1 MSGGPSTKPG
11 EHIGRPY
18 RSIDSQPLDVHDATY
33 VEREADAELWRVI
46 ETGGLAFIQAPR
58 RVGKTSLLLHGEQRA
73 AARGELLFVSL
84 DLQGLLPGMRSPSQ
98 LFEDLWEAVTE
109 ALEAAQ
115 AGPPAL
121 GAEQERN
128 ADHGAHNLQ
137 EARLE
142 RNDPSEGGG
151 WAGAP
156 EGGLERRRPV
166 AWFASQLQC
175 RIAQL
180 APRRLVLAFDEIE
193 RCGPA
198 GLPLLLDALRL
209 LFSQRGPARDCRTA
223 VVLVGSASPAT
234 LCGDQ
239 WGGSPFNLGTR
250 IAVRSLRVDEVARLL
265 AVMGCV
271 PAAARDGVAR
281 RIVEWTGGSAFLANA
296 FARVVSHRVSEQ
308 GGPAEV
314 AVDELAETI
323 LSVDPHRDSQAGTI
337 FENALAPLVTRVA
350 RLSQQ
355 ACAPGVGWLLRQA
368 QRRAGGGRWSSPA
381 WLASPAPPV
390 DQVQLARDE
399 LVVAGVLRDDA
410 SLGASFSSL
419 LYQQAF
425 SKEWVERH
433 FPEPVPAWRER
444 LVRGLVTHARRV
456 ALALLGLI
464 CLVSL
469 ALWGQQRRLASREHA
484 LRMTTAKSSLGSF
497 RLLQQAMNDPALLT
511 SPRRVEWLSQA
522 WHEFEAFPLT
532 EIGDPG
538 LLAEAAESLREFTVA
553 IGDASLAGQRTTVG
567 TVIPDAVEVAEREV
581 MVAKRLLQLAPD
593 HPAWKELLAGALR
606 RKARLQGDR
615 GDSGGAVQTARQSVA
630 LADQWRAEHPDE
642 RAAHLAHF
650 SCQVEVGAALFGQGM
665 AGEAS
670 LGRRHESFTE
680 AQRILEGLAESEE
693 HLGTGD
699 PQARLMIARRYQFLA
714 ILWHKMGDRP
724 ATEVWSAADR
734 VEDLLSGW
742 PEPPVGDFSNLGDW
756 LLSQQVLSRALNAK
770 GLSLVI
776 RNTSTGLPPEERWRR
791 GVAAHERA
799 LAIRKKIWERCP
811 WLWSARRDVGQSLG
825 NLAEGCVLLGDIPR
839 EIHCRRQVWELL
851 REDVVAQPQL
861 QSLVN
866 LWRLQGVRLS
876 MRLLEQGQQA
886 EAATIFAD
894 ALTRVPTPLED
905 AERYNLG
912 HLIQVLRGYNLLSQQ
927 PDGPARPNLPD
938 CGELQ
943 QRCLDLFDELT
954 TQSDRFAPSTWDLVR
969 ELVEE
974 LAEGILL
981 HHPRVP
987 ELRRWCGEGLAA
999 LGKPAA
1005 AERSPSP

>member
-1 MSGGPSTKPG
+1 MSGGPDRNHG
-11 EHIGRPY
+11 EQLAGRY

-33 VEREADAELWRVI
+33 VEREADEELWRVI

-73 AARGELLFVSL
+73 AARDDLLFVSL

-98 LFEDLWEAVTE
+98 LFADLWEAVTE
-109 ALEAAQ
+109 ALEGAL
-115 AGPPAL
+115 AGLPAL
-121 GAEQERN
+121 GAEQEHH
-128 ADHGAHNLQ
+128 ADHGADSLC
-137 EARLE
+137 EASPE
-142 RNDPSEGGG
+142 RNDPSEGSGR
-151 WAGAP
+151 AGDS
-156 EGGLERRRPV
+156 EGGFERRRPV
-166 AWFASQLQC
+166 AWFVSQLQQ

-193 RCGPA
+193 RCGPT

-209 LFSQRGPARDCRTA
+209 LFSQRGPARDCKTT

-250 IAVRSLRVDEVARLL
+250 IAVRTLRVDEVARLL
-265 AVMGCV
+265 AVMGGV
-271 PAAARDGVAR
+271 PAAARDMTAS

-296 FARVVSHRVSEQ
+296 FARVVSQRVSEQ
-308 GGPAEV
+308 GRPAEL
-314 AVDELAETI
+314 AVDELAQTI
-323 LSVDPHRDSQAGTI
+323 LSADPHRDSQAGTI
-337 FENALAPLVTRVA
+337 FENALAPLLARVA
-350 RLSQQ
+350 RLSRQ

-368 QRRAGGGRWSSPA
+368 QRRGGGGGWKSPA
-381 WLASPAPPV
+381 WLAAAAPPV

-425 SKEWVERH
+425 SKDWVECH

-469 ALWGQQRRLASREHA
+469 ALWGQQRRLARREHA

-538 LLAEAAESLREFTVA
+538 LLAEAAESLREFSVA
-553 IGDASLAGQRTTVG
+553 IGDASLDGQRTTVG
-567 TVIPDAVEVAEREV
+567 TVVPDAVEVAEREV
-581 MVAKRLLQLAPD
+581 LVAERLLLVAPD
-593 HPAWKELLAGALR
+593 HPEWKELLAGALR
-606 RKARLQGDR
+606 RRARLQGDR
-615 GDSGGAVQTARQSVA
+615 GDTEGAVQTARQSA
-630 LADQWRAEHPDE
+630 AFADQWRAEHPDD
-642 RAAHLAHF
+642 RAAQLAHF
-650 SCQVEVGAALFGQGM
+650 SCQVEVGAALFGRGM

-670 LGRRHESFTE
+670 RGLRHESFAE
-680 AQRILEGLAESEE
+680 ALRILEGLAEAEAY
-693 HLGTGD
+693 LGTGD
-699 PQARLMIARRYQFLA
+699 PQARLMIARRHQFLA
-714 ILWHKMGDRP
+714 ILWHKTEHDP
-724 ATEVWSAADR
+724 ATDVWTAADR
-734 VEDLLSGW
+734 VEELLAGW
-742 PEPPVGDFSNLGDW
+742 PEPPQGDFTRLGDW

-770 GLSLVI
+770 GLSVVI

-799 LAIRKKIWERCP
+799 LAIRKRVWERCP

-825 NLAEGCVLLGDIPR
+825 NLAEACGLLGDIPR

-861 QSLVN
+861 QSLVD

-876 MRLLEQGQQA
+876 MRLLEQGHQA
-886 EAATIFAD
+886 EAATIFANV
-894 ALTRVPTPLED
+894 LTRVPSPLED
-905 AERYNLG
+905 AERYNIG
-912 HLIQVLRGYNLLSQQ
+912 HLLQVLRGYNLLSQQ
-927 PDGPARPNLPD
+927 PGGSAGPNLPD
-938 CGELQ
+938 GGELQ

-954 TQSDRFAPSTWDLVR
+954 TQADRFSASTWDLVR

-974 LAEGILL
+974 LAGGILRD
-981 HHPRVP
+981 HPRVP
-987 ELRRWCGEGLAA
+987 ELRRWCREGLAA
-999 LGKPAA
+999 LGQPTA
-1005 AERSPSP
+1005 AEVRSSP